1 MEVDR
6 IQPVVLSYLQRRMSI
21 SPEQSGKLPPE
32 IFALFATDTRSGLT
46 QLFDALGRPL
56 PSEKKLAVHIR
67 AIREAVS
74 AVSSQTKRREQP
86 AIPISDIRE
95 ITSAVPRQKEQAE
108 EDKIETLI
116 RRVEDSFDHFYG
128 RMREGLK
135 NRAAVDNPGHLFW
148 TCMENPSHII
158 SVNRTNPLRNAEVAR
173 RKAKKEGMYFP
184 TFIHSKLLDARHF
197 TYDIERGEAA
207 RMKGYAGFSPKE
219 RRIVLQ
225 ETYDPKNAVDFL
237 VAFHETVHVMHTA
250 HWLMQG
256 GKGFIEFYERSHP
269 AVILNEEFDAYA
281 LEIEAMN
288 LLLNDALRRSILS
301 GKSPDVT
308 EVAQQLQ
315 MVSYEGTPLPMLLN
329 LSKLYFPSGTITQVQ
344 KPPAFMGQVAA
355 NQHWYGYDVFIRT
368 EEEHLKQIQP
378 PSGKG

>member
-1 MEVDR
+1 V
-6 IQPVVLSYLQRRMSI
+6 
-21 SPEQSGKLPPE
+21 SP
-32 IFALFATDTRSGLT
+32 
-46 QLFDALGRPL
+46 
-56 PSEKKLAVHIR
+56 
-67 AIREAVS
+67 
-74 AVSSQTKRREQP
+74 QTKRKERP
-86 AIPISDIRE
+86 AIHIPDIPE

-108 EDKIETLI
+108 QSDGDRIETLI
-116 RRVEDSFDHFYG
+116 RRVEESFDHFYN
-128 RMREGLK
+128 RMREGSK
-135 NRAAVDNPGHLFW
+135 ARAAVDNPGPLFW
-148 TCMENPSHII
+148 TGLENPSHII
-158 SVNRTNPLRNAEVAR
+158 GVNRANPLRNAEAAR
-173 RKAKKEGMYFP
+173 REAEREGLYFP
-184 TFIHSKLLDARHF
+184 TFIHSKLCDARHF

-219 RRIVLQ
+219 RRMILQ

-288 LLLNDALRRSILS
+288 LLLSDTLRRSILS

-315 MVSYEGTPLPMLLN
+315 MDSHEGTPLPMLLN
-329 LSKLYFPSGTITQVQ
+329 LSKLYFPSGTITRVQ

-355 NQHWYGYDVFIRT
+355 NQHWYGYDLFFRT
-368 EEEHLKQIQP
+368 EEGHLKQIQP
-378 PSGKG
+378 PSKKE